1 MTQEKNE
8 KRIAVYP
15 GSFDPIT
22 NGHVDLVKRGM
33 NIFDEI
39 IVLIA
44 YNPNKS
50 YLFSVEERM
59 EMIREVFNGTKG
71 VRVDCYAGLLVDY
84 LKLSGTSIIM
94 RGMRALS
101 DFEYEFQMALMNR
114 RQTRSI
120 ETVFLMSGFKWFYTS
135 SRLIK
140 EVVSLGG
147 SVKGLVPDNVNQ
159 KLIEKFNTK
168 NGKE

>member
-1 MTQEKNE
+1 
-8 KRIAVYP
+8 
-15 GSFDPIT
+15 
-22 NGHVDLVKRGM
+22 
-33 NIFDEI
+33 
-39 IVLIA
+39 
-44 YNPNKS
+44 
-50 YLFSVEERM
+50 
-59 EMIREVFNGTKG
+59 
-71 VRVDCYAGLLVDY
+71 
-84 LKLSGTSIIM
+84 
-94 RGMRALS
+94 
-101 DFEYEFQMALMNR
+101 MALMNR

-147 SVKGLVPDNVNQ
+147 SVRGLVPDNVNQ

>member
-1 MTQEKNE
+1 
-8 KRIAVYP
+8 
-15 GSFDPIT
+15 
-22 NGHVDLVKRGM
+22 
-33 NIFDEI
+33 
-39 IVLIA
+39 
-44 YNPNKS
+44 
-50 YLFSVEERM
+50 
-59 EMIREVFNGTKG
+59 
-71 VRVDCYAGLLVDY
+71 
-84 LKLSGTSIIM
+84 M

-114 RQTRSI
+114 RQTRKI

-159 KLIEKFNTK
+159 KLIEKF
-168 NGKE
+168 